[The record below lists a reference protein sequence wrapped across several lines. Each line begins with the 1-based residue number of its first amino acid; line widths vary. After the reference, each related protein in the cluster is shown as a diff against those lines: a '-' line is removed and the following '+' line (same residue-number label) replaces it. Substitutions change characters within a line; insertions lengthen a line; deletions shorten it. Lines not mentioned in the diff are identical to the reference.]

1 MRILLSVIVVLSL
14 SNPLTAD
21 ANPVCRWIGLCV
33 YLSPGFVVTVVDA
46 ETGKPLPEVYGW
58 AEWTQYGAHGRGG
71 PLMVQDAT
79 GSTARPSPP
88 FLAGV
93 QASAPPAASCS
104 DSTRRSSCSSRGTR
118 RSWSRTACRR
128 APTTTQQSAACLAM
142 ANGSAS
148 SHSGGRRCN
157 GSSSCRQLVFPALS
171 YGSEADGQRFQD
183 VYLRRLEHVESQL
196 TQLPSHVPEVASL
209 RSSLELERRHFAGGR
224 R

>member
-14 SNPLTAD
+14 SNPLTVD
-21 ANPVCRWIGLCV
+21 ANPVCRWIGFCV
-33 YLSPGFVVTVVDA
+33 YLSPGFVLTVVDT

-79 GSTARPSPP
+79 SGADGRLTFPRWGPS
-88 FLAGV
+88 L
-93 QASAPPAASCS
+93 
-104 DSTRRSSCSSRGTR
+104 
-118 RSWSRTACRR
+118 
-128 APTTTQQSAACLAM
+128 
-142 ANGSAS
+142 GSA
-148 SHSGGRRCN
+148 GGVLLGFDPSVILFKPGYATLLIQNSVPPGADHHAVVRGMSRN
-157 GSSSCRQLVFPALS
+157 GDTLRLQPFRGSPVQWVEQLQQLVFPALS
-171 YGSEADGQRFQD
+171 YGSEADGRRFRD
-183 VYLRRLEHVESQL
+183 LYLRRLEHVESQL